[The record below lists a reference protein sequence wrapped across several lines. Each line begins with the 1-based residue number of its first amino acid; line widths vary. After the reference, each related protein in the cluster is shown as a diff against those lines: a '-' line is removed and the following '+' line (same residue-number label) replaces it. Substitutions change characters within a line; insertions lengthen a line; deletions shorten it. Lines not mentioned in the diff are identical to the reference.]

1 MKRISLSLSKTSE
14 MFQQLPVAFIRDFTT
29 SHTTQRPH
37 TPQTPLTQHITPHTT
52 HHLSHYASPLTPH
65 NTPHSTQPP
74 SLHTTPPTPH
84 NTPHTT
90 LHNPPTPHN
99 PPHTIPHITTS
110 LAPHHTLYTHTLF
123 SRPCISDIT
132 FCTAL
137 EEGSV
142 GGARVP
148 SDRLTPGALGYAY
161 PPLTMGTAGGGRES
175 TVKCVSIWTRG
186 TQQGRQGCNI

>member
-1 MKRISLSLSKTSE
+1 MKRISLSLSETSE

-37 TPQTPLTQHITPHTT
+37 TPQTPLTQHITSHTT
-52 HHLSHYASPLTPH
+52 HHLSH
-65 NTPHSTQPP
+65 
-74 SLHTTPPTPH
+74 HTTPPTPH
-84 NTPHTT
+84 NTLHSTQHPIHHTT
-90 LHNPPTPHN
+90 PLTLHYTHTHTPHN
-99 PPHTIPHITTS
+99 TLHTIPHITTS
-110 LAPHHTLYTHTLF
+110 LTPHHTLYTHTLF

-161 PPLTMGTAGGGRES
+161 PPLTMGTAGGGS

-186 TQQGRQGCNI
+186 TQ